1 MTGSMF
7 HEIVAIPSLMPE
19 AAHPYKLPGVQ
30 PGTSVLDDIP
40 WACPYLQSMH
50 EVLCTEQDG
59 KSVTSPSPLATGLP
73 PLSAN
78 NTSPTPKPQ
87 QSQQSPVDDPSG
99 VIFFMF
105 VRPWNWFVI
114 RPTFPPDC
122 NQDISWE
129 AYYGKGDHQVQVVYS
144 SL

>member
-30 PGTSVLDDIP
+30 PGMSALDDIP

-73 PLSAN
+73 PLPAN
-78 NTSPTPKPQ
+78 NTSPVIVMTFWYVFRNGLNFFELFKLYFHLGLITTP
-87 QSQQSPVDDPSG
+87 
-99 VIFFMF
+99 MF
-105 VRPWNWFVI
+105 SMF
-114 RPTFPPDC
+114 T
-122 NQDISWE
+122 
-129 AYYGKGDHQVQVVYS
+129 
-144 SL
+144 